1 MTEQAEMEA
10 AIEAALFVTSEPLR
24 REKLLQIFPEGEQEE
39 AANALERVVARYRGE
54 SHQGVRVEEVAGGI
68 RLVTRP
74 ELHGYLRRLFEV
86 TGQSR
91 LSMAALETL
100 AIVAYRQPITAPEIQ
115 ELRGVNPS
123 GVLKTLLE
131 RRLIRISGRKLIVGR
146 PFLYSTTRQFLMH
159 FGLENL
165 EDLPPLEE
173 FEELLGDLGAVPPPQ
188 TSVSTLEKECDVEA
202 VPRPQPSAAF
212 PAAVDG
218 RGDSGEEQ

>member
-1 MTEQAEMEA
+1 
-10 AIEAALFVTSEPLR
+10 
-24 REKLLQIFPEGEQEE
+24 
-39 AANALERVVARYRGE
+39 
-54 SHQGVRVEEVAGGI
+54 
-68 RLVTRP
+68 
-74 ELHGYLRRLFEV
+74 
-86 TGQSR
+86 
-91 LSMAALETL
+91 
-100 AIVAYRQPITAPEIQ
+100 
-115 ELRGVNPS
+115 
-123 GVLKTLLE
+123 
-131 RRLIRISGRKLIVGR
+131 
-146 PFLYSTTRQFLMH
+146 MH